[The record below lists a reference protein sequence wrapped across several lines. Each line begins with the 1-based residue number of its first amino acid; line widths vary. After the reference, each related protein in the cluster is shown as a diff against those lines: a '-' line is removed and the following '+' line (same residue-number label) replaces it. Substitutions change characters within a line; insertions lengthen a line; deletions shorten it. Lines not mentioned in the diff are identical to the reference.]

1 MLKIEFLA
9 SCKRIAPAEW
19 NRCNPSL
26 LPFAAATF
34 QLIMLWQS
42 PINRIRFPFAAV
54 SAAGLSLLFSAQ
66 AQDSALPEASATQT
80 ALKEWVQTRQLISRE
95 ASDWQ
100 EQQGSLTQLNDIRK
114 IEIKNLEEF
123 VTAAGERVE
132 EIDEKRQD
140 YVEEEAE
147 LKAWRNKL
155 TVQIAEIE
163 NSLRPLLPYFPTP
176 LRAKVQEAVV
186 RLEESEPGRP
196 LQHRTRDVLLI
207 MQAYQ
212 AFNNNISLDAEVR
225 LIDGEKRE
233 IEILYLGM
241 TQAWFV
247 DQSGRYAG
255 YGLPS
260 QAGWPWVDAPALAAP
275 VRQAIEIQ
283 TRQAPPAFISL
294 PIANGNNANP

>member
-1 MLKIEFLA
+1 MEHG
-9 SCKRIAPAEW
+9 AP
-19 NRCNPSL
+19 PSDA
-26 LPFAAATF
+26 LPFTEATF
-34 QLIMLWQS
+34 YLTMLWKS
-42 PINRIRFPFAAV
+42 PINQVRFALAAV
-54 SAAGLSLLFSAQ
+54 FVASLSLLITAQ

-95 ASDWQ
+95 TADWK
-100 EQQGSLTQLNDIRK
+100 EQQESLTQLNDIRK
-114 IEIKNLEEF
+114 VEIDNLEEF

-132 EIDEKRQD
+132 EIDEKRKS
-140 YVEEEAE
+140 YAAEEAE

-155 TVQIAEIE
+155 TVQISEIE

-176 LRAKVQEAVV
+176 LRAKVEEAVI
-186 RLEESEPGRP
+186 RLEESEAGRP

-212 AFNNNISLDAEVR
+212 AFNNNITLDADVR

-247 DQSGRYAG
+247 DRSGKYAG

-260 QAGWPWVDAPALAAP
+260 PDGWTFVEAPALAAP

>member
-1 MLKIEFLA
+1 
-9 SCKRIAPAEW
+9 
-19 NRCNPSL
+19 
-26 LPFAAATF
+26 
-34 QLIMLWQS
+34 MLWKS
-42 PINRIRFPFAAV
+42 PINKVRFPLAAVFAA
-54 SAAGLSLLFSAQ
+54 SLFLLISAQ

-80 ALKEWVQTRQLISRE
+80 ALKKWVQTRQLISRE
-95 ASDWQ
+95 ATDWQ
-100 EQQGSLTQLNDIRK
+100 EQQESLTQLNDIRK
-114 IEIKNLEEF
+114 IEIDNLEEF

-132 EIDEKRQD
+132 EINEKRKS

-147 LKAWRNKL
+147 LKAWRHKL
-155 TVQIAEIE
+155 MVQISEIE

-186 RLEESEPGRP
+186 RLEESEAGRP

-212 AFNNNISLDAEVR
+212 AFNNNITLDADVR
-225 LIDGEKRE
+225 PIDGKKRE

-247 DQSGRYAG
+247 DQSGKYAG

-260 QAGWPWVDAPALAAP
+260 PDGWTWVDAPALAAP

-283 TRQAPPAFISL
+283 TRQAPPDFISL
-294 PIANGNNANP
+294 PITNGSTANP